1 MSLTIKDVFMIPEKE
16 SDSHKP
22 WMRVG
27 IAFINKD
34 ASMNVILDAIPMS
47 GKLHIRE
54 RKNKTIEKGV
64 RYENE

>member
-1 MSLTIKDVFMIPEKE
+1 MSLIIKDVFMIPEKE
-16 SDSHKP
+16 SETHKP

-34 ASMNVILDAIPMS
+34 SSMNVILDAIPMS

-54 RKNKTIEKGV
+54 RKTKSTDKGAY
-64 RYENE
+64 YENK